1 MTTLDEFAPAVQDIP
16 KGWEPYAEEAGQVG
30 SAIVRLPRP
39 NATKRDLLFAAGF
52 DPDSW
57 EIVGNINVRRWMRFD
72 QEWLYYYK
80 FDVNAGTESEEQ
92 RQLDVSELSQF
103 IKARRPAKKIATGD
117 SDAWLFLASDWQIG
131 KGEGD
136 GTEGTVRRVLEAV
149 DLAKAQIKGLRR
161 MGRGMPHGVLAG
173 TGDLGE
179 GTCGFFAN
187 QPFVT
192 DLNRREQ
199 NKLTRRLIAHTIDEL
214 SGYFDTFTIVAVGGN
229 HGENRNNM
237 KKATDDGDNDDVAQ
251 FECVREAYEREG
263 NEFLW
268 VIPDDE
274 LSVAIEMGGVP
285 VGFTHGHLFS
295 VGGKLAAGKALEWW
309 KSQTFGRQAVADT
322 RLLISSHFHHFTATN
337 HGWRTH
343 FQTPAMDPGSKW
355 VRDSWGSDSPA
366 GVLTMRVDVNEPLGW
381 GDLAILGGN

>member
-1 MTTLDEFAPAVQDIP
+1 MTTLDEFVPEAIP
-16 KGWEPYAEEAGQVG
+16 KGWEPYAEEAGQIG

-52 DPDSW
+52 DPDEW

-80 FDVNAGTESEEQ
+80 FDVSAGTESDEQ
-92 RQLDVSELSQF
+92 REVDVAELTKL
-103 IKARRPAKKIATGD
+103 IRTKRPALKAVGG
-117 SDAWLFLASDWQIG
+117 SDAWMFVASDWQIG

-136 GTEGTVRRVLEAV
+136 GTEGTVRRVLQAI
-149 DLAKAQIKGLRR
+149 DLAKGQVKGLRR
-161 MGRGMPHGVLAG
+161 AGRAMPHGILAG
-173 TGDLGE
+173 TGDIGE

-192 DLNRREQ
+192 DCNRRDQ
-199 NKLTRRLIAHTIDEL
+199 NKITRRLITHALDEL
-214 SGYFDTFTIVAVGGN
+214 TPLFEEFTVVSVAGN

-251 FECVREAYEREG
+251 FECVREAFERSSG
-263 NEFLW
+263 GGINW
-268 VIPDDE
+268 IIPDDE
-274 LSVAIEMGGVP
+274 LSVATTLGGVP

-295 VGGKLAAGKALEWW
+295 LGGKLAAGKALEWW

-322 RLLISSHFHHFTATN
+322 RLLISSHFHHLSVTN

-355 VRDSWGSDSPA
+355 VRDAWGSDSPA
-366 GVLTMRVDVNEPLGW
+366 GVLTMRVDATETLGW
-381 GDLAILGGN
+381 ADLAVLGGN